1 MRTQFIDITIP
12 GNTNLGGY
20 DTQVIPDQV
29 HDRGMLRRFL
39 GIIED
44 TSPGI
49 GQRSV
54 DRTFHGIRID
64 ETIPRPHEYL
74 RREYHE
80 TIPHPKL
87 IHRLG
92 MVKDIFQ
99 GEVRIY
105 RSSACQV
112 HQIRITRMDMPGNGL
127 ERMGILL
134 ERDIR
139 GLPFNRFSCD
149 KMRGIPQV
157 TFVIRIRKAVQIVQ

>member
-1 MRTQFIDITIP
+1 MAVPSLRQPASYLRTDLQQTSVMRTQFIDITIP

-20 DTQVIPDQV
+20 DTQVIPDQI

-64 ETIPRPHEYL
+64 ETIPHPHEYL
-74 RREYHE
+74 GREYHE

-112 HQIRITRMDMPGNGL
+112 YQIRITRMDMPGNGL
-127 ERMGILL
+127 E
-134 ERDIR
+134 
-139 GLPFNRFSCD
+139 
-149 KMRGIPQV
+149 
-157 TFVIRIRKAVQIVQ
+157 

>member
-1 MRTQFIDITIP
+1 MEPAGKRLNKISPTWPFHPSGQPASYLRTDLQQTSVMRTQFIDITIP

-39 GIIED
+39 GIIKD

-74 RREYHE
+74 RREY
-80 TIPHPKL
+80 TK
-87 IHRLG
+87 RS
-92 MVKDIFQ
+92 
-99 GEVRIY
+99 RIQSLY
-105 RSSACQV
+105 IA
-112 HQIRITRMDMPGNGL
+112 L
-127 ERMGILL
+127 EW
-134 ERDIR
+134 
-139 GLPFNRFSCD
+139 
-149 KMRGIPQV
+149 
-157 TFVIRIRKAVQIVQ
+157 